1 MQNFEMILI
10 ENKIDKDEERKIS
23 KKEAKEKANQYGIKY
38 YEICCIN
45 GLNIY
50 KLLNQIIF
58 DSYNKYYE
66 KESRGEVKIENKLK
80 RKKSAKVKKCCK
92 YNFIKKIIII
102 LYYFNII
109 LFHSYYLFIF

>member
-80 RKKSAKVKKCCK
+80 RKKALKLKNVA
-92 YNFIKKIIII
+92 
-102 LYYFNII
+102 NII
-109 LFHSYYLFIF
+109 SLKK